1 MPHPL
6 GDIYCLRVNTVTFF
20 SQWEDVKNMTQGFT
34 EMSPFLGGM
43 ARVWCRF
50 V

>member
-6 GDIYCLRVNTVTFF
+6 GGYLLSKSYYSYVFF

-43 ARVWCRF
+43 ARV
-50 V
+50 